1 MLAASCCTSSPSW
14 KQLANHHLFVVF
26 PVPDLVLGRAE
37 HQTDAMSLEQLGKVC
52 SLNADLVSSTV
63 NQCPARGG
71 TCGSSGWACGLSL
84 PQGQ

>member
-37 HQTDAMSLEQLGKVC
+37 HQADAVSLEQLGKVC
-52 SLNADLVSSTV
+52 SLNANPVSSTV
-63 NQCPARGG
+63 SQCPACAGM
-71 TCGSSGWACGLSL
+71 CS
-84 PQGQ
+84 